1 MATKKTK
8 KEVAKPQVDATAQ
21 QPEQD
26 PKETIQKYIL
36 EGRKVLLKKENET
49 SFVRIRFNNNDTD
62 GTTKW
67 RVIING
73 NLFHTSEI
81 VINCQTRTLTENF
94 EDVGIKHHITCNA
107 SEILFENNIAYIK

>member
-8 KEVAKPQVDATAQ
+8 KVEEPQVDTTAQ

-73 NLFHTSEI
+73 NLLHASEV
-81 VINCQTRTLTENF
+81 VINCQTRTLTETF
-94 EDVGIKHHITCNA
+94 EDVGVKHHFTCQAN
-107 SEILFENNIAYIK
+107 EILFENNIAYIK

>member
-8 KEVAKPQVDATAQ
+8 KVEEPKVDTTAQ

-36 EGRKVLLKKENET
+36 EGRKVLIKKENET

-62 GTTKW
+62 GTQKW

-73 NLFHTSEI
+73 NLLHTSEI
-81 VINCQTRTLTENF
+81 VVNCQTRTLTETF
-94 EDVGIKHHITCNA
+94 EDVGVKHHFVCNA
-107 SEILFENNIAYIK
+107 KEILFENNIAYIK

>member
-8 KEVAKPQVDATAQ
+8 KEVAEPQVDATAQ

-36 EGRKVLLKKENET
+36 EGRKVLIKKENET

-73 NLFHTSEI
+73 NLLHTSEI

-94 EDVGIKHHITCNA
+94 EDVGIKHHMTCNA
-107 SEILFENNIAYIK
+107 KEILFENNIAYIN

>member
-1 MATKKTK
+1 MANKKTK
-8 KEVAKPQVDATAQ
+8 KVEEPQVDTTAP

-36 EGRKVLLKKENET
+36 EGRKVLIKKENET

-62 GTTKW
+62 GTQKW

-73 NLFHTSEI
+73 NLLHTSEI
-81 VINCQTRTLTENF
+81 VVNCQARTLTETF
-94 EDVGIKHHITCNA
+94 EDVGVKHHFICHAT
-107 SEILFENNIAYIK
+107 EILFENNIAYIK

>member
-8 KEVAKPQVDATAQ
+8 KVEEPQVDATAQ

-36 EGRKVLLKKENET
+36 EGRKVLIKKENET

-73 NLFHTSEI
+73 NLLHTSEI

-94 EDVGIKHHITCNA
+94 EDVGIKHHMVCNA
-107 SEILFENNIAYIK
+107 NEILFENNIAYIK

>member
-8 KEVAKPQVDATAQ
+8 KVEEPQVDAIPQ
-21 QPEQD
+21 EEKD
-26 PKETIQKYIL
+26 PKETIQNYIL

-49 SFVRIRFNNNDTD
+49 SFVRIRYNNNDTN

-81 VINCQTRTLTENF
+81 IINCQTRTLTETF
-94 EDVGIKHHITCNA
+94 EDVGVKHHFTCNA

>member
-1 MATKKTK
+1 MAIKKNK
-8 KEVAKPQVDATAQ
+8 KKVEVPQVDTTQ

-26 PKETIQKYIL
+26 TKETIQKYIL
-36 EGRKVLLKKENET
+36 EGRKVLIKKENET

-81 VINCQTRTLTENF
+81 VFNCQTRTMTENF
-94 EDVGIKHHITCNA
+94 DEVGIKHHIVCNA
-107 SEILFENNIAYIK
+107 NEIIFKNNVAYIK